1 VTRAV
6 RRLFFTLLLVALAGC
21 SLGDGDD
28 ASITRSELEQL
39 VLQPD
44 DLPRVF
50 VRFDEGRQISADS
63 PGGRRA
69 DRSRFDRIEG
79 WKARYQRPGTPTTA
93 GPLVIVSRVD
103 LFESADGAQQDL
115 EAARADL
122 SDRAAGWKAIDEP
135 GLGDESFAA
144 TFVQE
149 GPRPVRYYEVF
160 WRDGNATA
168 ALDVSGFEGKLA
180 LADGLE
186 LARAQQRRIARAVDS

>member
-6 RRLFFTLLLVALAGC
+6 RRLLFTLLLVALAGC
-21 SLGDGDD
+21 SLGDDD
-28 ASITRSELEQL
+28 ASITRSELERL

-79 WKARYQRPGTPTTA
+79 WKARYHRPGTARTA

-103 LFESADGAQQDL
+103 LFESSDGAERDL

-122 SDRAAGWKAIDEP
+122 SDREAGWKAIDEP

-149 GPRPVRYYEVF
+149 GSRPVRYYEVF

-168 ALDVSGFEGKLA
+168 GLEVSGFEGKLA

-186 LARAQQRRIARAVDS
+186 LAREQQRRIARAADS